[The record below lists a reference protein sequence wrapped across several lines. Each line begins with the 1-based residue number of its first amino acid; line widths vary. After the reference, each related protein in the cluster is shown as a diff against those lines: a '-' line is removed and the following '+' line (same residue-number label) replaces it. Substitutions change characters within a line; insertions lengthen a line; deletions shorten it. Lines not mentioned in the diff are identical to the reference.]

1 MTTPKLEPRAARL
14 DIVIEQGATF
24 RLPCTWKDEN
34 GTPVDLSLYTA
45 QMQIREEIASSA
57 ALISLS
63 SGTGEIE
70 LGAALGT
77 ILVTIPAT
85 TTATFT
91 WTQGVYDL
99 ELTDLTGGVTRLL
112 QGVVIVSPE
121 VTR

>member
-70 LGAALGT
+70 LGVALGT